1 LAALLQSNLYLLS
14 TTEEQNKSGVYFRV
28 KKSPSLMI
36 PTLQGG
42 QTMSNLKHSISSIL
56 SWISLTCT
64 ALVLLITGFSLIS
77 SNREFMRSEGLDVV
91 VFILMWLYIIFLP
104 IACGLALIVG
114 DRLRTL
120 IRGNF
125 ISLAIWIIFIVWT
138 LTMTF

>member
-1 LAALLQSNLYLLS
+1 
-14 TTEEQNKSGVYFRV
+14 
-28 KKSPSLMI
+28 MI

-42 QTMSNLKHSISSIL
+42 QTMSTLKHSISSIL
-56 SWISLTCT
+56 SWTSLTCT

-91 VFILMWLYIIFLP
+91 VFFLMWLYIIFLP